1 MILLIIL
8 KPIAYVIAALSTNKP
23 LWETFIIFMIAS
35 TVTNALIYYSPDFF
49 VKIKNEIRKAGSKP
63 KKENG
68 FRRKAHAAVWKW
80 SRNFRILP
88 VLLNF
93 LGPLFFIPFL
103 GQICLV
109 VGRILK
115 IPFIFFALVPA
126 IQFFLIYFL
135 RQQFF

>member
-8 KPIAYVIAALSTNKP
+8 KPIAYVIAAISSNKP
-23 LWETFIIFMIAS
+23 LWETFIIFMLAS
-35 TVTNALIYYSPDFF
+35 TISNVLFYYSPDFF
-49 VKIKNEIRKAGSKP
+49 VKIKNKIRKASPKP

-68 FRRKAHAAVWKW
+68 LRQKTHATIWKW
-80 SRNFRILP
+80 SRNFRMLP

-93 LGPLFFIPFL
+93 VGPLFFIPFL
-103 GQICLV
+103 EQICLV
-109 VGRILK
+109 IGRILK

>member
-8 KPIAYVIAALSTNKP
+8 KPIAYVITALSTNKP

-35 TVTNALIYYSPDFF
+35 TVPNALIYYSSNIFTE
-49 VKIKNEIRKAGSKP
+49 IKNKIRKTASKP

-68 FRRKAHAAVWKW
+68 LRQKTHATVWGWSQKFRM
-80 SRNFRILP
+80 LP
-88 VLLNF
+88 VFLFF
-93 LGPLFFIPFL
+93 LGPLFLVPFFA
-103 GQICLV
+103 QVCLV
-109 VGRILK
+109 IGRILK
-115 IPFIFFALVPA
+115 IPFIFFALIPA